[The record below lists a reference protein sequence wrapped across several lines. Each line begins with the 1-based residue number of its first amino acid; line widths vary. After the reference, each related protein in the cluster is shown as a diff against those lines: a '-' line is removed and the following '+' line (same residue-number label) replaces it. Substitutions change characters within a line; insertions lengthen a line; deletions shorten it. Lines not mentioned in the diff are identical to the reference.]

1 MGKVDDLFEKTSFK
15 IGNFLASQVN
25 KLPGRQCPKI
35 SEPRIQISDLK
46 QPPPKKMFSTKKSQ
60 MGFSKNFSY
69 KFHNVKCSKYTL
81 KTRNILQFKKQSP

>member
-46 QPPPKKMFSTKKSQ
+46 QPPQK
-60 MGFSKNFSY
+60 
-69 KFHNVKCSKYTL
+69 KCSQQK
-81 KTRNILQFKKQSP
+81 KAKWVFPRILVTNFIM